1 MNKICL
7 LLCCLLPGLFRAGA
21 QELKM
26 TECAPLTQI
35 YGEVSESD
43 ELLPMGDVGVE
54 FGYVL
59 YQAAITVP
67 AGEAAL
73 ELENVRDYAAV
84 YLDGV
89 FQGTLTDNR
98 KTLVLKAETGQHTLQ
113 LYVENIGRIT
123 YGPEILDNSKGLFGE
138 ARLAGETIAGW
149 TITPLEVRDA
159 DPETLEFEAL
169 GPCNTPCFRRG
180 QFDRAAHEGA
190 VYLDVSGWGMG
201 EVWINGHYLGSFWD
215 EEKQQS
221 ILIPAEILAEKG
233 NRIVVFDLKNNDPGA
248 TMRLSDKPVFKQQ
261 AQPMKK
267 ITVIALL
274 LAAALGAQARN
285 GSGKPAY
292 KDAGR
297 PVEERV
303 SDLLS
308 RMTLEE
314 KVMQLNQYTLGRND
328 NANNVADPVDKIPA
342 EIGSL
347 IYFDTSPELRNR
359 LQKKA
364 IEQSRLG
371 IPVLFGYDVIHGFRT
386 TYPISLAQA
395 CSWNPALVKQAAEVA
410 AQEARMSGV
419 EWTFSPMIDVAR
431 DGRWGR
437 VSEGYG
443 EDPYANAVYGVA
455 AVEGYQGDNLADSR
469 RVAACLKHFV
479 GYGASEAG
487 RDYVY
492 TEISRQTLWDTY
504 IPPYQAG
511 IEAGAATVMSCFND
525 ISGTPGTANPYI
537 LTEVLKERW
546 AHDGFVVSDWAAIE
560 QLRSQG
566 VAADRKEA
574 AEKAFNAGVEMDMMN
589 RCYDA
594 HLAALVRE
602 GKVSQEKL
610 DEAVRRVL
618 RLKFRLGLFER
629 PYTPESEET
638 DRFLLPASL
647 AVAERLAEES
657 MVLLKNEN
665 NTLPLKAARRIAV
678 IGPMAQNRLHLL
690 GAWSAHGREEDA
702 VSLFA
707 GLENEYRGR
716 AELLYARGCDFDGK
730 DRSGFRE
737 AVAAAAA
744 ADVVVLCLGEKKQWS
759 GENASRSTI
768 ALPEIQEQLAAELA
782 QTGKPLVLVLSSGR
796 PLELCRLEPLCGA
809 MVQMW
814 QPGIRGGNP
823 LAGILSGR
831 INPSGRL
838 AMTFPRSTG
847 QIPIYYNRRQSG
859 RTHQG
864 KYQDI
869 PSTPLYEFGH
879 GLSYT
884 TFEYGD
890 LRPSATT
897 LRRGEKVTVEVS
909 VTNTGGM
916 DGAETVHW
924 FISDPVCRIS
934 RPVRELKHFEKQP
947 IRRGETRTFR
957 FEIDPEKDLSFTD
970 GDGNR
975 FLEPG
980 DYFILVKDKK
990 VKLTLTD

>member
-1 MNKICL
+1 
-7 LLCCLLPGLFRAGA
+7 
-21 QELKM
+21 
-26 TECAPLTQI
+26 
-35 YGEVSESD
+35 
-43 ELLPMGDVGVE
+43 
-54 FGYVL
+54 
-59 YQAAITVP
+59 
-67 AGEAAL
+67 
-73 ELENVRDYAAV
+73 
-84 YLDGV
+84 
-89 FQGTLTDNR
+89 
-98 KTLVLKAETGQHTLQ
+98 
-113 LYVENIGRIT
+113 
-123 YGPEILDNSKGLFGE
+123 
-138 ARLAGETIAGW
+138 
-149 TITPLEVRDA
+149 
-159 DPETLEFEAL
+159 
-169 GPCNTPCFRRG
+169 
-180 QFDRAAHEGA
+180 
-190 VYLDVSGWGMG
+190 
-201 EVWINGHYLGSFWD
+201 
-215 EEKQQS
+215 
-221 ILIPAEILAEKG
+221 
-233 NRIVVFDLKNNDPGA
+233 
-248 TMRLSDKPVFKQQ
+248 
-261 AQPMKK
+261 MKK

-347 IYFDTSPELRNR
+347 IYFDTSPGLRNR

-395 CSWNPALVKQAAEVA
+395 CSWNPALVKQAAEV
-410 AQEARMSGV
+410 
-419 EWTFSPMIDVAR
+419 
-431 DGRWGR
+431 
-437 VSEGYG
+437 
-443 EDPYANAVYGVA
+443 
-455 AVEGYQGDNLADSR
+455 
-469 RVAACLKHFV
+469 
-479 GYGASEAG
+479 
-487 RDYVY
+487 
-492 TEISRQTLWDTY
+492 
-504 IPPYQAG
+504 
-511 IEAGAATVMSCFND
+511 
-525 ISGTPGTANPYI
+525 
-537 LTEVLKERW
+537 
-546 AHDGFVVSDWAAIE
+546 
-560 QLRSQG
+560 
-566 VAADRKEA
+566 
-574 AEKAFNAGVEMDMMN
+574 
-589 RCYDA
+589 
-594 HLAALVRE
+594 
-602 GKVSQEKL
+602 
-610 DEAVRRVL
+610 
-618 RLKFRLGLFER
+618 
-629 PYTPESEET
+629 
-638 DRFLLPASL
+638 
-647 AVAERLAEES
+647 
-657 MVLLKNEN
+657 
-665 NTLPLKAARRIAV
+665 
-678 IGPMAQNRLHLL
+678 
-690 GAWSAHGREEDA
+690 
-702 VSLFA
+702 
-707 GLENEYRGR
+707 
-716 AELLYARGCDFDGK
+716 
-730 DRSGFRE
+730 
-737 AVAAAAA
+737 
-744 ADVVVLCLGEKKQWS
+744 
-759 GENASRSTI
+759 
-768 ALPEIQEQLAAELA
+768 A

-897 LRRGEKVTVEVS
+897 LRRGEKTTVEVS
-909 VTNTGGM
+909 VTNTGDM

-970 GDGNR
+970 DDGNR